1 MLPSITGLLER
12 LDAIEASLF
21 DTHARVVHTQTK
33 LDTLALD
40 ITKTLD
46 SLKEL
51 FPYLDSYKTETQK
64 NANS

>member
-21 DTHARVVHTQTK
+21 DTHARVTHTQQK
-33 LDTLALD
+33 LDTLTHD
-40 ITKTLD
+40 ISKTLE

-51 FPYLDSYKTETQK
+51 FPYLDAYKKETQK
-64 NANS
+64 HADV